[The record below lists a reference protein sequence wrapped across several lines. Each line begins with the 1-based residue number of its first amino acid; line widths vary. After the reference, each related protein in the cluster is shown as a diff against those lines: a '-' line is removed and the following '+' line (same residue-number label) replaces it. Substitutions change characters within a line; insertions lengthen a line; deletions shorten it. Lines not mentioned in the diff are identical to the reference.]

1 MEYGETP
8 VYSVSNGTYTI
19 KVATPA
25 EGLEVAA
32 GATAYLY
39 ALVFPTETSKITDN
53 ITLSFKGKY
62 GDTPVEDYKKTAA
75 CNVVYAGKDL
85 DPNTYNDLEV
95 PVSKPDYSDIFSFTA
110 DANLKSLGYGQSY
123 EIQYK
128 ADTQATISWSS
139 SAEDIVTVDENGKLK
154 VNTLVGGDA
163 TITAT
168 VTNGDVSFTKTVDVT
183 VAQGRFD
190 FSFGEGLSPWKLDD
204 KDYKCSVGN
213 SDDEKTTVNLGQKGG
228 SGSYRGDL
236 LLENEFYLHAG
247 NYKILAVKI
256 ALPSYK
262 DNNTY
267 GGAVTLDLVSDSW
280 SGPYKGSKNTYD
292 ILKSA
297 TAGNVAYLY
306 FDLTQKF
313 VKNGDYY
320 LPTDQAFKATKLT
333 FKIADFANPNPK
345 TYDIYWV
352 KTFASVKDLED
363 FVATETESN

>member
-190 FSFGEGLSPWKLDD
+190 FSFGEGLSPWKL
-204 KDYKCSVGN
+204 
-213 SDDEKTTVNLGQKGG
+213 
-228 SGSYRGDL
+228 
-236 LLENEFYLHAG
+236 EF
-247 NYKILAVKI
+247 
-256 ALPSYK
+256 
-262 DNNTY
+262 
-267 GGAVTLDLVSDSW
+267 
-280 SGPYKGSKNTYD
+280 
-292 ILKSA
+292 
-297 TAGNVAYLY
+297 
-306 FDLTQKF
+306 
-313 VKNGDYY
+313 
-320 LPTDQAFKATKLT
+320 AFRK
-333 FKIADFANPNPK
+333 
-345 TYDIYWV
+345 
-352 KTFASVKDLED
+352 
-363 FVATETESN
+363 

>member
-1 MEYGETP
+1 M
-8 VYSVSNGTYTI
+8 
-19 KVATPA
+19 
-25 EGLEVAA
+25 
-32 GATAYLY
+32 
-39 ALVFPTETSKITDN
+39 
-53 ITLSFKGKY
+53 
-62 GDTPVEDYKKTAA
+62 
-75 CNVVYAGKDL
+75 
-85 DPNTYNDLEV
+85 EV
-95 PVSKPDYSDIFSFTA
+95 PVSKPDYSNIFSFTD

-123 EIQYK
+123 QIKYS
-128 ADTQATISWSS
+128 ADEGATITWSS
-139 SAEDIVTVDENGKLK
+139 NSDIVSVDNNGMLK

-163 TITAT
+163 TITAE
-168 VTNGDVSFTKTVDVT
+168 VKKGDISFKTTVDVT

-267 GGAVTLDLVSDSW
+267 DGAVTLDLVSEN
-280 SGPYKGSKNTYD
+280 SGGAYKGGGNTYT
-292 ILKSA
+292 ILGTA
-297 TAGNVAYLY
+297 TAGDVAYLY

-313 VKNGDYY
+313 GTGDKVFN
-320 LPTDQAFKATKLT
+320 LSTSESFKATKLT
-333 FKIADFANPNPK
+333 FKIADFKNNPSPT

-352 KTFASVKDLED
+352 KTFASVEELTNYVNSENQT
-363 FVATETESN
+363 ASN